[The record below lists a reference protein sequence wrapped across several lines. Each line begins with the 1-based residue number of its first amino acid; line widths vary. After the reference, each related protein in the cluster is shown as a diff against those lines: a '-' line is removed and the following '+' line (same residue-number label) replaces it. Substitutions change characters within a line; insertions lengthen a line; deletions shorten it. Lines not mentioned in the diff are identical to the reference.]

1 MYLLYWT
8 VARDAVSSTFS
19 ELESD
24 DVVTV
29 DELNAEIA
37 SVIDSAAVPHHD
49 YVVGDVTDCGVAN
62 GNVHF
67 DLVAEEASIH
77 CVLFGFRRDAVGTEP
92 DEDARVA
99 VQGDLSYYE
108 AQGSCSILV
117 TDVVSVGESEYQ
129 QQYNAAREALAGDG
143 LLDEDRKQSLPD
155 LPATV
160 GLVTSADSDAAS
172 DTITAIHSR
181 YPDVD
186 IELHHASVQGDS
198 ALEELLAG
206 ISALDRDADVDIL
219 IVTRGGGA
227 DKTLRVFNEP
237 ALCRAIAN
245 TETPVCIGVGHED
258 DRTIAGEV
266 ADRRVMTPTYAG
278 EVVPEKQECVEQFN
292 QLDDTLAS
300 AYETAVRTRL
310 DSLERSVVETYEFRV
325 ESELTA
331 LSNQLHH
338 ASETLAV
345 GRVTELE
352 RRLAAAYESV
362 EQARTLEAEKEKAL
376 AEVERDVTSRM
387 HRQRRRYRAAI
398 VVLGLLVVL
407 LGAVVFIQYT

>member
-1 MYLLYWT
+1 M
-8 VARDAVSSTFS
+8 ARDAVLPAFS
-19 ELESD
+19 KLQSD

-29 DELNAEIA
+29 DQLNAEIA
-37 SVIDSAAVPHHD
+37 SVIESAAMPHHD

-77 CVLFGFRRDAVGTEP
+77 CVLFGFRRDSVGTEP

-117 TDVVSVGESEYQ
+117 TDAVAVGESEYQ
-129 QQYNAAREALAGDG
+129 QEYEAAREAIAEDG
-143 LLDEDRKQSLPD
+143 LLDEEHRQPLPD
-155 LPATV
+155 LPSTV

-172 DTITAIHSR
+172 DTTTAIHSR

-186 IELHHASVQGDS
+186 IVLRHASVQGDS
-198 ALEELLAG
+198 ALEELLEA
-206 ISALDRDADVDIL
+206 ISTLDRDAETDVL
-219 IVTRGGGA
+219 VVTRGGGA

-245 TETPVCIGVGHED
+245 TETPICVGVGHED

-266 ADRRVMTPTYAG
+266 ADRRVMTPTHAG
-278 EVVPEKQECVEQFN
+278 GIVPEKREYIDQCDSLKDA
-292 QLDDTLAS
+292 LDST
-300 AYETAVRTRL
+300 YERAVGVRL
-310 DSLERSVVETYEFRV
+310 DNLGRSLVDTHESRV

-331 LSNQLHH
+331 LSDQLDHTV
-338 ASETLAV
+338 ETLAV
-345 GRVTELE
+345 AQITELD
-352 RRLAAAYESV
+352 RRLVAAHESV
-362 EQARTLEAEKEKAL
+362 EQAKTLEAEKEAAV
-376 AEVERDVTSRM
+376 AEIEQDVTARM
-387 HRQRRRYRAAI
+387 ERQRRRYKIAI
-398 VVLGLLVVL
+398 VVLGLLVLVL
-407 LGAVVFIQYT
+407 GIYAFIQFI